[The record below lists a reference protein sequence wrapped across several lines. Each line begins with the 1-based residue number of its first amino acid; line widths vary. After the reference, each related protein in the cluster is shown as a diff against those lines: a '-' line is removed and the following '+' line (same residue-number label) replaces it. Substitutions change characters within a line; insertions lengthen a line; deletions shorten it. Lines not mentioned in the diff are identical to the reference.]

1 MYCLI
6 YLETTKHFCIQEFPN
21 CRKILLSGPYPF
33 VLHMAVSLKIPSE
46 DQEMR
51 LWKDGEC
58 QMGVE
63 VTEGYEVKVSGIEE
77 SENLQIERGIEV
89 SVFGTRSY
97 FSSHLIHFQM

>member
-1 MYCLI
+1 
-6 YLETTKHFCIQEFPN
+6 
-21 CRKILLSGPYPF
+21 
-33 VLHMAVSLKIPSE
+33 MAVSLKIPSE

-97 FSSHLIHFQM
+97 FSSHLVSITHADVHSSWRHALL